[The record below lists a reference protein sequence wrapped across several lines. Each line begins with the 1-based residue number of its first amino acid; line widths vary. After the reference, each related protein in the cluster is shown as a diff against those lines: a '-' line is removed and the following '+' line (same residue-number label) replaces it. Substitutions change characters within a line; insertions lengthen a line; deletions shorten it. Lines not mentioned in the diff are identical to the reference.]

1 RIVATAAARPG
12 LADSPPSSI
21 IETWD
26 ISTRRRLHQHAV
38 SVTPFRM
45 WPRADFAF
53 SPDNR
58 LLAAP
63 TPNWRLAAVWQV
75 DTGKQLMT
83 LKGHTAIITSVVFSP
98 DGRRIA
104 TADWNNQEKFSEVR
118 LWDLASGA
126 EIHRFPRFPYPV
138 RGLAISPDG
147 RKLAVGKNVRGELTP
162 EQVALDP
169 TTVSVWNAE
178 NGERLHSLV
187 MPSENPTHIPGVPF
201 LAFSPDGTQL
211 AGPDNS
217 GASVFVWDPVSGK
230 LLIKLAASSD
240 TSCVAYSPDGS
251 RLAAIGYD
259 GNVHLWDAEFG
270 QELLVLRTL
279 APPNTHLGFTARVAF
294 SPDGSRIVANSA
306 HGILSV
312 FDAGPDARG
321 PGPP

>member
-1 RIVATAAARPG
+1 
-12 LADSPPSSI
+12 
-21 IETWD
+21 
-26 ISTRRRLHQHAV
+26 
-38 SVTPFRM
+38 M

-58 LLAAP
+58 LLAAL
-63 TPNWRLAAVWQV
+63 TPDCRVAAVWQV
-75 DTGKQLMT
+75 DTGKQLAT
-83 LKGHTAIITSVVFSP
+83 LKGHTGFITSVVFSP
-98 DGRRIA
+98 DGHRIA
-104 TADWNNQEKFSEVR
+104 TADWNNQEKLAEVR
-118 LWDLASGA
+118 LWDAAAGA
-126 EIHRFPRFPYPV
+126 EIRRFPRLPYPV

-147 RKLAVGKNVRGELTP
+147 QKLAAGKLVSGELTP
-162 EQVALDP
+162 EQMALDP
-169 TTVSVWNAE
+169 TTIGIWNTE
-178 NGERLHSLV
+178 NGERLHGLV
-187 MPSENPTHIPGVPF
+187 IPSENPTHTPRVPF

-211 AGPDNS
+211 AAPDNA
-217 GASVFVWDPVSGK
+217 GASVFVWDPVFGK
-230 LLIKLAASSD
+230 LLFKLAASSD

-294 SPDGSRIVANSA
+294 SPDGSRLLANSA
-306 HGILSV
+306 SGILSI

>member
-1 RIVATAAARPG
+1 
-12 LADSPPSSI
+12 
-21 IETWD
+21 
-26 ISTRRRLHQHAV
+26 
-38 SVTPFRM
+38 M

-58 LLAAP
+58 MLAAL
-63 TPNWRLAAVWQV
+63 TPDVRVAAVWQV
-75 DTGKQLMT
+75 DTGKQLVT
-83 LKGHTAIITSVVFSP
+83 LKGHTFITSVVFSP

-118 LWDLASGA
+118 LWDAAAGA
-126 EIHRFPRFPYPV
+126 EIHKFPRLPYPV

-147 RKLAVGKNVRGELTP
+147 QKLAAGKLVSGELTP
-162 EQVALDP
+162 EQMALDP
-169 TTVSVWNAE
+169 TTVSVWNTE

-187 MPSENPTHIPGVPF
+187 IPSENPTHTPGVPF

-211 AGPDNS
+211 AAPDND
-217 GASVFVWDPVSGK
+217 GASVFVWDSVSGK
-230 LLIKLAASSD
+230 LLFKLAASSD

-251 RLAAIGYD
+251 RLAAVGYD

-306 HGILSV
+306 YGILNV
-312 FDAGPDARG
+312 FDAGQDALG

>member
-1 RIVATAAARPG
+1 
-12 LADSPPSSI
+12 
-21 IETWD
+21 
-26 ISTRRRLHQHAV
+26 
-38 SVTPFRM
+38 M

-63 TPNWRLAAVWQV
+63 TPDWKVAAVWQV
-75 DTGKQLMT
+75 DTGKQLAT
-83 LKGHTAIITSVVFSP
+83 LKGHTSIITSVVFSP

-104 TADWNNQEKFSEVR
+104 TADWNNQEKFSEVM
-118 LWDLASGA
+118 LWDAAAGA
-126 EIHRFPRFPYPV
+126 EIRRFPRLPYPV
-138 RGLAISPDG
+138 RGLAISPNG
-147 RKLAVGKNVRGELTP
+147 QMLAVGKNVRGELTP
-162 EQVALDP
+162 EQMALDS
-169 TTVSVWNAE
+169 TTVGVWNTE
-178 NGERLHSLV
+178 TGERLQSLV
-187 MPSENPTHIPGVPF
+187 IPSENPTHTPGVPF

-211 AGPDNS
+211 AAPDNA

-230 LLIKLAASSD
+230 LLFKLAASSD

-270 QELLVLRTL
+270 QELLVLRAL

-306 HGILSV
+306 YGILSV
-312 FDAGPDARG
+312 FDAGPEAPKGRTERHPAKPAG
-321 PGPP
+321 QELLPPD